1 MQIFKVNYHDN
12 KSELCDIGRKYDTD
26 KSSQRHN
33 ISNDRHCHAY
43 TLFYDRLF
51 RSRKHEPLEI
61 AELGIA
67 EGSSIL
73 MWQEYFTTSYIYG
86 FDVYAEKIVDFKN
99 KYNNERITLSTINV
113 HNNDSI
119 KNTFAGINILY
130 DIIIEDTTHQFEDQ
144 IRVIENTYQY
154 LKPGGILIIEDIYKS
169 YNEENYI
176 NRLKPILHNFQ
187 DYYFVEV
194 DHINRNS
201 VGWDNDKLF
210 VLIKDGGEPIFENP
224 LGIMQELQNE

>member
-1 MQIFKVNYHDN
+1 
-12 KSELCDIGRKYDTD
+12 
-26 KSSQRHN
+26 
-33 ISNDRHCHAY
+33 
-43 TLFYDRLF
+43 
-51 RSRKHEPLEI
+51 
-61 AELGIA
+61 
-67 EGSSIL
+67 